1 MSDVFD
7 ALAHPTRRKIVGLL
21 RRQAMSAGDIAD
33 KLDIAKPTLSRHL
46 SVMKA
51 ADLVD
56 LERQGTSLIYRLNVS
71 VVEETLVALM
81 NLAGVK
87 GRLAAEEK

>member
-7 ALAHPTRRKIVGLL
+7 ALAHPTRRRIVGLL
-21 RRQAMSAGDIAD
+21 RKRAMSAGEIAD

-56 LERQGTSLIYRLNVS
+56 LERQGTSLIYRLNVT
-71 VVEETLVALM
+71 VVEETLVVLM
-81 NLAGVK
+81 NLAGI
-87 GRLAAEEK
+87 RRTSED

>member
-21 RRQAMSAGDIAD
+21 RKQAMSAGDIAD

-56 LERQGTSLIYRLNVS
+56 LERQGTSLIYRLNVT
-71 VVEETLVALM
+71 VVEETLVTLM
-81 NLAGVK
+81 NLAGLK
-87 GRLAAEEK
+87 RRHGAEEE

>member
-7 ALAHPTRRKIVGLL
+7 ALAHPTRRQIVGLL
-21 RRQAMSAGDIAD
+21 RKRALSAGEIAD
-33 KLDIAKPTLSRHL
+33 RLDIAKPTLSRHL

-56 LERQGTSLIYRLNVS
+56 IERRGTSLIYRLNVS
-71 VVEETLVALM
+71 VVEETLVLLM
-81 NLAGVK
+81 NLAGLERK
-87 GRLAAEEK
+87 ED

>member
-33 KLDIAKPTLSRHL
+33 KLNIAKPTLSRHL